1 MSCRSG
7 EVEELLEGA
16 AEGAMETQEVLVEEW
31 RHDTD
36 CVVDQGVVT
45 DDSYG

>member
-1 MSCRSG
+1 
-7 EVEELLEGA
+7 
-16 AEGAMETQEVLVEEW
+16 METQEVVVEEW

-36 CVVDQGVVT
+36 CVVDPDMVT